1 MRSGWYGCAWGC
13 GKTGVAGNGLWSVSW
28 SRAKWKKNQG
38 NLATSREA
46 WMASRAEARDCCD
59 SESQQSPWFFFHFTQ
74 LQLTDHKT
82 LPATP
87 IFPQS
92 QAGRIMQ
99 VHLDHLDGALMGA
112 GGWELGEKDML
123 GRGVLFLLLKVKDRW
138 GSHRSFEGSINN

>member
-38 NLATSREA
+38 NLVFLPFYSTPAYS
-46 WMASRAEARDCCD
+46 
-59 SESQQSPWFFFHFTQ
+59 
-74 LQLTDHKT
+74 HKT